1 MRLILLWLLACGPKA
16 AVSGEDAARLDPS
29 IAESSGLVVSARSP
43 GILWTH
49 GDSGTGNVLY
59 AVDAHGAMVSRV
71 VVHGNAMLD
80 WEDLT
85 SDGAGHLWLADSG
98 NNDSDRQ
105 NLALYRIPEPDP
117 HATEVSTDGMVR
129 FRYPDQKAFPDPAVR
144 NFDAEAIFWSEGRMY
159 LLSKHRS
166 DHQTTLYRF
175 PAMEGDVVLEKLSSF
190 ELGGPDDRTGGK
202 VTAASISP
210 DGQRLAVLTYHEVF
224 LFSRPASGDD
234 WLASPAGSF
243 PLVQAVTAQCEAI
256 AWSGDDLLITNE
268 DGALFR
274 VSHAWKRREAFPGPA
289 R

>member
-16 AVSGEDAARLDPS
+16 AVSAEDAARLDPS

-59 AVDAHGAMVSRV
+59 AVDAHGGLVSRV

-129 FRYPDQKAFPDPAVR
+129 FRYPDQKA
-144 NFDAEAIFWSEGRMY
+144 
-159 LLSKHRS
+159 
-166 DHQTTLYRF
+166 LYRF
-175 PAMEGDVVLEKLSSF
+175 PAMDGDVVLEKLSSF

-210 DGQRLAVLTYHEVF
+210 DGQRLAVLTYHEVY

-274 VSHAWKRREAFPGPA
+274 VSQAWKRREAYPGLT